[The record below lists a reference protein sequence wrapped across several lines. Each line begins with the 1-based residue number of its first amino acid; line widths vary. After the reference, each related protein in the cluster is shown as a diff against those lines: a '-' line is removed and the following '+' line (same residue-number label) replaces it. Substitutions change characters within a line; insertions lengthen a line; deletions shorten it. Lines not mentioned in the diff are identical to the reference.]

1 MENRA
6 GRTVKNFSGESAYY
20 SFYPQPLPPLPA
32 IEVDPEML
40 SLITGA
46 HEKVAVLNSVSDRI
60 SNKDLF
66 ISMYVRKEAILSS
79 QIEGTQCTLD
89 DVLDPEADENANADV
104 SDVVNYV
111 RAINFSTQRLD
122 DLPLCNRLIRET
134 HAVLMKSVRGC
145 DKTPGE
151 FRVSQNWIG
160 GAGSTLKNARYI
172 PPNPHDMTEC
182 LSDFEKFMNADD
194 GMDLLVKAALL
205 HYQFETI
212 HPFLDGNG
220 RIGRLLITLFL
231 MQNQA
236 ISSPV
241 LYLSYFLKSNRIEY
255 YDRMAEVRKAG
266 NYEQWIKFFLRGIAE
281 TAEDATETIDLLT
294 ALRQKNEELLASP
307 KLIEFLRYLEQNPI
321 IETKKTAVALHLSYN
336 TVANYI
342 SAFCEKGILK
352 QTAKSGKSRIYS
364 YENYLEILRKGYICR
379 AASCIHDQCSLIRCF
394 LGFFTI
400 L

>member
-6 GRTVKNFSGESAYY
+6 GKTVKNFSGENAYF
-20 SFYPQPLPPLPA
+20 SFYPNPLPPVPA
-32 IEVDPEML
+32 IEIDPEML
-40 SLITGA
+40 NLLTDA
-46 HEKVAVLNSVSDRI
+46 HEKLAVLNSVAGRI
-60 SNKDLF
+60 PDKNLF
-66 ISMYVRKEAILSS
+66 ISMYVRKEALLSS

-111 RAINFSTQRLD
+111 RAINFSTQRLAE
-122 DLPLCNRLIRET
+122 LPLCNRLIRET

-182 LSDFEKFMNADD
+182 ISDFEKFMNADD

-231 MQNQA
+231 IQNQA

-266 NYEQWIKFFLRGIAE
+266 NYEQWVKFFLRGIAE
-281 TAEDATETIDLLT
+281 TAEDATETIDRLT
-294 ALRQKNEELLASP
+294 ALRQKNEEILASP
-307 KLIEFLRYLEQNPI
+307 KLLEFLRYIEQNPI
-321 IETKKTAVALHLSYN
+321 IETKKTADALHLSYN

-364 YENYLEILRKGYICR
+364 YEHYLEILRKGI
-379 AASCIHDQCSLIRCF
+379 
-394 LGFFTI
+394 
-400 L
+400 

>member
-6 GRTVKNFSGESAYY
+6 GKTVKNFSGESAYF
-20 SFYPQPLPPLPA
+20 SFYPQPLPPVPA
-32 IEVDPEML
+32 IEIDSEML
-40 SLITGA
+40 SLITDA
-46 HEKVAVLNSVSDRI
+46 HEKTAVLDSVSDRVP
-60 SNKDLF
+60 NKDLF
-66 ISMYVRKEAILSS
+66 ILMYVRKEAILSS

-89 DVLDPEADENANADV
+89 DLLNPEADEFVNADI

-111 RAINFSTQRLD
+111 KAINFSTLRLAE
-122 DLPLCNRLIRET
+122 LPLCNRLIRET

-172 PPNPHDMTEC
+172 PPNPSDMKEC
-182 LSDFEKFMNADD
+182 MSDFEKFMNKEDD
-194 GMDLLVKAALL
+194 MDIFVKAALL

-236 ISSPV
+236 ISSPL
-241 LYLSYFLKSNRIEY
+241 LYLSYYLKSNRIEY
-255 YDRMAEVRKAG
+255 YDRMAEIRKSG
-266 NYEQWIKFFLRGIAE
+266 NYEQWIKFFLRGVSE
-281 TAEDATETIDLLT
+281 TASDATETIDLLT
-294 ALRQKNEELLASP
+294 ELHRKNEKILAETQYSSK
-307 KLIEFLRYLEQNPI
+307 KLPEFLRYLEQNPI
-321 IETKKTAVALHLSYN
+321 IETKKTAAALNYSYN

-342 SAFCEKGILK
+342 SLFCEKGILK
-352 QTAKSGKSRIYS
+352 QTSKSGKSRIYS
-364 YENYLEILRKGYICR
+364 YEDYLGILRKGV
-379 AASCIHDQCSLIRCF
+379 
-394 LGFFTI
+394 
-400 L
+400 

>member
-1 MENRA
+1 MKFLTYNRLENSGRVQMENRA
-6 GRTVKNFSGESAYY
+6 GRTVKNFSGESAYF
-20 SFYPQPLPPLPA
+20 SFYPQPLPPVPA
-32 IEVDPEML
+32 IEIDSEML
-40 SLITGA
+40 SLITDA
-46 HEKVAVLNSVSDRI
+46 HEKTAVLNSVSDRV

-89 DVLDPEADENANADV
+89 DVLDPEIDENTNADV

-111 RAINFSTQRLD
+111 KAINFSTLRLAE
-122 DLPLCNRLIRET
+122 LPLCNRLIRET

-172 PPNPHDMTEC
+172 PPNPSDMKEC
-182 LSDFEKFMNADD
+182 MSDFEKFMNKEDD
-194 GMDLLVKAALL
+194 MDILVKAALL

-236 ISSPV
+236 ISSPL
-241 LYLSYFLKSNRIEY
+241 LYLSYYLKSNRIEY
-255 YDRMAEVRKAG
+255 YDRMAEIRKSG
-266 NYEQWIKFFLRGIAE
+266 NYEQWIKFFLRGISE
-281 TAEDATETIDLLT
+281 TASDATETIDLLT
-294 ALRQKNEELLASP
+294 ALREKNEKILAETQRSST
-307 KLIEFLRYLEQNPI
+307 KSLEFLRYLEQNPI
-321 IETKKTAVALHLSYN
+321 LETKKTAAALHCSYN

-342 SAFCEKGILK
+342 NFFCEKGILK
-352 QTAKSGKSRIYS
+352 QTSKSGKSRIYS
-364 YENYLEILRKGYICR
+364 YEDYLKILRKGV
-379 AASCIHDQCSLIRCF
+379 
-394 LGFFTI
+394 
-400 L
+400 

>member
-40 SLITGA
+40 SLITDA

-60 SNKDLF
+60 TNKDLF

-89 DVLDPEADENANADV
+89 DVLDPEADENTNADV

-111 RAINFSTQRLD
+111 RAINFSTHRLTE
-122 DLPLCNRLIRET
+122 LPLCNRLIRET

-172 PPNPHDMTEC
+172 PPNPADMKEC
-182 LSDFEKFMNADD
+182 MSDFEKFMNAED
-194 GMDLLVKAALL
+194 GMDLLIKAALL

-220 RIGRLLITLFL
+220 RVGRLLIPLFL

-236 ISSPV
+236 ISSPI
-241 LYLSYFLKSNRIEY
+241 LYLSYYLKSNRIEY
-255 YDRMAEVRKAG
+255 YDRMAEVRKSG
-266 NYEQWIKFFLRGIAE
+266 NYEQWVKFFLRGMSE
-281 TAEDATETIDLLT
+281 TASDATETIDLLT
-294 ALRQKNEELLASP
+294 ALRRKNEKILAETQRNSG
-307 KLIEFLRYLEQNPI
+307 KSLEFLRYLEQNPI
-321 IETKKTAVALHLSYN
+321 IETKKTAAALNYSYN

-342 SAFCEKGILK
+342 SLFCEQGILK
-352 QTAKSGKSRIYS
+352 QTSKSGKSRIYS
-364 YENYLEILRKGYICR
+364 YEDYLEILRKGV
-379 AASCIHDQCSLIRCF
+379 
-394 LGFFTI
+394 
-400 L
+400 

>member
-6 GRTVKNFSGESAYY
+6 GKTVKNFSGESAYY
-20 SFYPQPLPPLPA
+20 SFYPHPLPPVPA
-32 IEVDPEML
+32 IEIDPEML
-40 SLITGA
+40 TLIIEA
-46 HEKVAVLNSVSDRI
+46 HEKTAVLNSVSDRVP
-60 SNKDLF
+60 NKDLF

-89 DVLDPEADENANADV
+89 DVLDPEADENTNADV

-111 RAINFSTQRLD
+111 RAINFSTQRLHE
-122 DLPLCNRLIRET
+122 LPLCNRLIRET

-151 FRVSQNWIG
+151 FRISQNWIG

-172 PPNPHDMTEC
+172 PPNPADMKQC
-182 LSDFEKFMNADD
+182 ISDFEKFMNTEDD
-194 GMDLLVKAALL
+194 TDIFVKAALL

-236 ISSPV
+236 VSSPI
-241 LYLSYFLKSNRIEY
+241 LYLSYYLKSNRIEY
-255 YDRMAEVRKAG
+255 YDRMAEVRKSG
-266 NYEQWIKFFLRGIAE
+266 NYEQWIKFFLRGVSE
-281 TAEDATETIDLLT
+281 TASDATATIDLLT
-294 ALRQKNEELLASP
+294 ALRRKNEKLLAETKRLSG
-307 KLIEFLRYLEQNPI
+307 KSLEFLRYLEQNPI
-321 IETKKTAVALHLSYN
+321 IETKKTATALNFSYN

-342 SAFCEKGILK
+342 SLFCEQGILK
-352 QTAKSGKSRIYS
+352 QTSKSGKSRIYS
-364 YENYLEILRKGYICR
+364 YEDYLEILRKGV
-379 AASCIHDQCSLIRCF
+379 
-394 LGFFTI
+394 
-400 L
+400 

>member
-6 GRTVKNFSGESAYY
+6 GKTVKNFSGESAYF
-20 SFYPQPLPPLPA
+20 SFYPQPLPPVPA
-32 IEVDPEML
+32 IEIDSEML
-40 SLITGA
+40 SLITDA
-46 HEKVAVLNSVSDRI
+46 HEKIAVLNSVSDRV

-89 DVLDPEADENANADV
+89 DVLDPEIDENTNADV

-111 RAINFSTQRLD
+111 KAINFSTRRLAE
-122 DLPLCNRLIRET
+122 LPLCNRLIRET

-172 PPNPHDMTEC
+172 PPNPADMKEC
-182 LSDFEKFMNADD
+182 ISDFEKFMNTEDNTD
-194 GMDLLVKAALL
+194 ILVKAALL

-236 ISSPV
+236 ISSPL
-241 LYLSYFLKSNRIEY
+241 LYLSYYLKSNRIEY
-255 YDRMAEVRKAG
+255 YDRMAEVRKSG
-266 NYEQWIKFFLRGIAE
+266 NYEQWIKFFLRGVSE
-281 TAEDATETIDLLT
+281 TAHDATETIDLLT
-294 ALRQKNEELLASP
+294 ALRRKNEKILTETQRSSKKLL
-307 KLIEFLRYLEQNPI
+307 EFLRYLEQNPI
-321 IETKKTAVALHLSYN
+321 IETKKTAKTLNYSYN

-342 SAFCEKGILK
+342 SLFCEKGILK
-352 QTAKSGKSRIYS
+352 QTSKSGKSRIYS
-364 YENYLEILRKGYICR
+364 YEDYLEILRKGV
-379 AASCIHDQCSLIRCF
+379 
-394 LGFFTI
+394 
-400 L
+400 